1 MARKGR
7 GQLSGIEQLPREA
20 DHIVA
25 AAAQALQDR
34 ERTQLDIYEE
44 FFNALNALKRENRGE
59 LEFNI
64 PSFSAFNR
72 YSLRLAAM
80 TRRLEETREIAGVI
94 ASRFNAQASDELT
107 LIASEAIKTLVYET
121 LMDTGRSG
129 VDPKGAQQLA
139 SALYRATQAQ
149 GVSTARRQKV
159 EKDFKAKVDAAID
172 NASSSVGSTP
182 DGKAHLKKIREEVYS
197 IFEQPEAKE

>member
-1 MARKGR
+1 MAKGR
-7 GQLSGIEQLPREA
+7 GQLSAIEKLPEEA
-20 DHIVA
+20 DQIVA

-44 FFNALNALKRENRGE
+44 FFNALNTLKREHRGE
-59 LEFNI
+59 LEFAI

-72 YSLRLAAM
+72 YSLRLSAM
-80 TRRLEETREIAGVI
+80 TRRLEETREIASAI

-121 LMDTGRSG
+121 LMDSGRSG

-159 EKDFKAKVDAAID
+159 EKEFADKVEETVETVAKVAGLSNERAAE
-172 NASSSVGSTP
+172 
-182 DGKAHLKKIREEVYS
+182 IRKQVLGLRS
-197 IFEQPEAKE
+197 